1 MCMHIY
7 ICTSKGGLHGRK
19 MNSLKPVNL
28 PIMTFCSVSEPLDCF
43 KYAEVEVKIKFDVK
57 NHHTKVLSR

>member
-1 MCMHIY
+1 MILAKTRERPNY
-7 ICTSKGGLHGRK
+7 DFLS
-19 MNSLKPVNL
+19 
-28 PIMTFCSVSEPLDCF
+28 SVSEPLDSF